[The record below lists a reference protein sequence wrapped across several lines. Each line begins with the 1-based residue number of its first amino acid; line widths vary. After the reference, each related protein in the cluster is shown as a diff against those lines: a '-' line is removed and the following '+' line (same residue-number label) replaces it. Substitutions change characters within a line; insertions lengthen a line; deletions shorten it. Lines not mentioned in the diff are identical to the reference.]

1 MQQNP
6 IRRDGTRVAYG
17 APTAESAL
25 ATNKVL
31 RNTYLLLSM
40 TLLFSAAMAG
50 VSIALNVPSFG
61 LLTLVGYF
69 GLLFLTT
76 KFRDSAIG
84 IACVFALTGFMGLTL
99 GPLLSMFLENVPN
112 GGQLVMTALGATG
125 AVFVG
130 MSAIAIGTR
139 KDFSFM
145 GGFLAVGILGAFAV
159 SLIGYFFGGLGAYQ
173 LLMSYVWVFLMAG
186 YMLYTTSSIIN
197 GGERNYIM
205 ATVSLYVAIYNMFVN
220 LLLIFGLG
228 GDD

>member
-1 MQQNP
+1 MDQNP
-6 IRRDGTRVAYG
+6 IRRDGTQTAYG
-17 APTAESAL
+17 SPVRESEL

-40 TLLFSAAMAG
+40 TLIFSAIMAA

-61 LLTLVGYF
+61 LLTLVGYI
-69 GLLFLTT
+69 GLLFLTS
-76 KFRDSAIG
+76 KFQNSAAG
-84 IACVFALTGFMGLTL
+84 VLCVFALTGFMGLTL
-99 GPLLSMFLENVPN
+99 GPLLSMFLEQVPN
-112 GGQLVMTALGATG
+112 GGELVMTALGATG
-125 AVFVG
+125 AVFLG
-130 MSAIAIGTR
+130 MSAIALTTR

-145 GGFLAVGILGAFAV
+145 GGFLMVGILGAFAV

-173 LLMSYVWVFLMAG
+173 LLMSYVWVALMAG
-186 YMLYTTSSIIN
+186 YMLFTTSAIIH

-220 LLLIFGLG
+220 LLMIFGLS

>member
-130 MSAIAIGTR
+130 
-139 KDFSFM
+139 
-145 GGFLAVGILGAFAV
+145 GFLAVGILGAFAV